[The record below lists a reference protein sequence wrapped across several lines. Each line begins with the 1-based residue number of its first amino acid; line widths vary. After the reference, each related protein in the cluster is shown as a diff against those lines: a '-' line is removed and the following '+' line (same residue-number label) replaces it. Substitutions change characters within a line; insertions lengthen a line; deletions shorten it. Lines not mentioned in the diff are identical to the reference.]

1 MELTLVHIDR
11 NDIGLSTAILHGGR
25 IGHGVGEV
33 HRLATAG
40 RQGFNAVC
48 GNDRSQL
55 CHIRAAGHGDGD
67 GIGGI
72 VHRTGHAVDGEAC
85 DARGG
90 RRGSLPLTTDGVV
103 VAQLPQ
109 VVDQQDGDAVPV
121 RQSFEDTDV
130 LVVAGVG
137 IHLAARAPDTLEGVD
152 DHQAGGRVLP
162 EELLDLLHQPAAE
175 LLRHHGEV

>member
-1 MELTLVHIDR
+1 MDLLARSKLWILPILRITAGALLILCVLPPGDLIREVSHLIPELVGQRTLVHIDR
-11 NDIGLSTAILHGGR
+11 NDIGLSTAILHDGR

-103 VAQLPQ
+103 VAQLPK
-109 VVDQQDGDAVPV
+109 
-121 RQSFEDTDV
+121 
-130 LVVAGVG
+130 VVAQ
-137 IHLAARAPDTLEGVD
+137 HED
-152 DHQAGGRVLP
+152 
-162 EELLDLLHQPAAE
+162 AAE
-175 LLRHHGEV
+175 PLRQR